1 MFRPPYCP
9 NPACVAHD
17 EPEGI
22 FFTRAG
28 SFQPKCRPWPVPR
41 FLCKHCGKSFSRQTF
56 RADSRDHRPD
66 LNGAVVSW
74 LASGCGLRQTA
85 RELGIRRRSLELK
98 SRKIARHLQL
108 LHENLAGEFVGDVV
122 FQLDEMETFEG
133 CRSTR
138 PLTLPVLI
146 EQESMFIVDARC
158 APIRPSGKMTPKRR
172 AAIAREEAR
181 DGRRPN
187 RSNECVGQVLAAAAR
202 RCVAAESITFRTDR
216 KRTYPRLIRDAF
228 SGQRLTHLQVSSKQR
243 RDTRNPLF
251 RINLMNAIARDLCG
265 RLRRRSWLV
274 SKKGQYLE
282 LQLGIWIAYRNYHR
296 PRFNKDRDT
305 PAMLMGFV
313 DDRLSRTELLSWRQ
327 DRGPERS
334 LHPLSR
340 RLETVSECRR
350 RSSAA

>member
-1 MFRPPYCP
+1 MFRPPHCP

-17 EPEGI
+17 QPEGR
-22 FFTRAG
+22 FFTKAG
-28 SFQPKCRPWPVPR
+28 SFKPKCRPWPVPR

-56 RADSRDHRPD
+56 RADYRDHRPD
-66 LNGAVVSW
+66 LNADVVSW

-85 RELGIRRRSLELK
+85 RELGIWRRNLELK
-98 SRKIARHLQL
+98 ARKIARHLWE
-108 LHENLAGEFVGDVV
+108 LHENLSDEFRGDVV

-181 DGRRPN
+181 RGRRPN
-187 RSNECVGQVLAAAAR
+187 RSNECVGKVLAAAAR
-202 RCVAAESITFRTDR
+202 RCAEAESITFCTDR
-216 KRTYPRLIRDAF
+216 KRTYPRLIREAF
-228 SGQRLTHLQVSSKQR
+228 AGQRPTHLRVSSKR
-243 RDTRNPLF
+243 PRDTSNPLF

-274 SKKGQYLE
+274 SKEGRYLE
-282 LQLGIWIAYRNYHR
+282 LQLGILIAYRNYHR
-296 PRFNKDRDT
+296 PRFNKDTDT
-305 PAMLMGFV
+305 PAMLVGFV
-313 DDRLSRTELLSWRQ
+313 PDRLSRTALLSWRQ
-327 DRGPERS
+327 DRGPDHS
-334 LHPLSR
+334 LHPLSHWF
-340 RLETVSECRR
+340 ETVSEFRR
-350 RSSAA
+350 RTSIA